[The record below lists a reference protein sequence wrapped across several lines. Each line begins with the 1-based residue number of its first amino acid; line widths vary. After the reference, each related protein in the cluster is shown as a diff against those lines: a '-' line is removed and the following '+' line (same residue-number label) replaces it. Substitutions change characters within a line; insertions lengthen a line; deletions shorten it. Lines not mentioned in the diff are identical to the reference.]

1 MDERYRTFLQ
11 AGQRAGS
18 RYRLVVPRS
27 VPQGITGARLG
38 RGVASSLEFMDYRDY
53 QPGDDLRRLDWSAYA
68 RSDKL
73 TIKLFR
79 EEVNPHVD
87 IILDGSRSMALG
99 EGSKA
104 HAGLIV
110 AALLSEAGANAG
122 FTHCSW
128 LTGSQCS
135 PIANGTERAEV
146 WDGIN
151 FASRTNPGESL
162 EYISQSWR
170 SRGVRVFISDLLWP
184 AEPLSTLQRL
194 TDRASVMIVIQILA
208 EADMNPPRRGNVRL
222 VDSETDRIK
231 EMFIDATSEKRYRQR
246 MTRHQQNW
254 YRTCRQVGAQM
265 ITLEAERVRENP
277 HSEELIS
284 SEILQVT

>member
-18 RYRLVVPRS
+18 RYRLVIPRN
-27 VPQGITGARLG
+27 VPQGVTGARLG

-53 QPGDDLRRLDWSAYA
+53 QPGDDLRRLDWNAYA

-104 HAGLIV
+104 HAALIL

-135 PIANGTERAEV
+135 PIANGTERAEA
-146 WDGIN
+146 WDGIH
-151 FASRTNPGESL
+151 FESRTNPGEAL
-162 EYISQSWR
+162 EYVSGPWR
-170 SRGVRVFISDLLWP
+170 SCGVRVFLGDLLWP
-184 AEPLSTLQRL
+184 AEPLSTLNRL
-194 TDRASVMIVIQILA
+194 ADRASVTIVIQILA
-208 EADMNPPRRGNVRL
+208 EADMNPPQRGNVRL

-231 EMFIDATSEKRYRQR
+231 EVFIDATAEKRYRRRLTQ
-246 MTRHQQNW
+246 HQQNW
-254 YRTCRQVGAQM
+254 HRACRQVGAQM
-265 ITLEAERVRENP
+265 ITLAAEAVRENP